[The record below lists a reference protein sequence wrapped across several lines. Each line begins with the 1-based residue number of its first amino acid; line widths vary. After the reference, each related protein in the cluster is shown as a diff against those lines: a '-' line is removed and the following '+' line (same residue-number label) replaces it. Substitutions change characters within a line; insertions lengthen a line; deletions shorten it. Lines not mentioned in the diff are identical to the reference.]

1 MGLSPV
7 QRKAAVDQEAV
18 QRREGGAQSADHVQE
33 AAATGVSGAGS
44 QLPHHDRIQQLF
56 GRHDVSGIQAHVG
69 GPAATAS
76 DAIGASAYATGSQV
90 AFRDS
95 PDLHT
100 AAHEAAHVVQQR
112 GGVQLKGGVGEAG
125 DRYEQHADAVADRVV
140 RGESAEGML
149 DAMAGGST
157 ASPSAHGPVQRKEG
171 PGANGATGAA
181 QTGAGQT
188 GAAQPDTQTGGET
201 WQQSLARWVTSGAEA
216 AHEVYDYFADLA
228 AKSPES
234 QAWVNVQL
242 GLAKAAAGGLVDIN
256 PATVSWVGL
265 GAMWLF
271 ELGQN
276 PIEIGDGAVTTL
288 DLKHQE
294 GVQRVRDLARE
305 EAGKGTLTQV
315 QRTWVYGQKEFYD
328 GLKQGNIAT
337 SFLGSYATQVSLS
350 SQTPDSV
357 TIDFE
362 VNNTTSWE
370 SGTRLRKAA
379 KPGGPHQA
387 IIPSR
392 ARGSGG
398 IALGGNFTQ
407 IWRWSE
413 TLPRK

>member
-1 MGLSPV
+1 M
-7 QRKAAVDQEAV
+7 
-18 QRREGGAQSADHVQE
+18 
-33 AAATGVSGAGS
+33 
-44 QLPHHDRIQQLF
+44 F

-90 AFRDS
+90 AFRES

-149 DAMAGGST
+149 DEMAGGST

-171 PGANGATGAA
+171 ANGQPGTAQPGTAQPGA
-181 QTGAGQT
+181 
-188 GAAQPDTQTGGET
+188 ET
-201 WQQSLARWVTSGAEA
+201 WQQSIARWVTSGAEA
-216 AHEVYDYFADLA
+216 AHEVYGYFADLA
-228 AKSPES
+228 AKSPET

-242 GLAKAAAGGLVDIN
+242 GLAKAAAAGLVDTN

-271 ELGQN
+271 ELGSN
-276 PIEIGDGAVTTL
+276 PFEIGDGAVTTL
-288 DLKHQE
+288 DLKNQE

-305 EAGKGTLTQV
+305 EASKGTLTKV
-315 QRTWVYGQKEFYD
+315 QKTWVYGQKEFYD

-350 SQTPDSV
+350 SQTADSF

-362 VNNTTSWE
+362 VSNPTSWE

-398 IALGGNFTQ
+398 IELGGNFTQ